1 MPKKQIAK
9 KSAAKKTAGKKSA
22 LPAEM
27 KAAAVHDHALVIEQ
41 RPVPKPAHGEVLVR
55 VHAAGVNRPDILQR
69 KGLYPPPPGISDIPG
84 LEIAGEVVALGK
96 GVAGIKKG
104 AKICALVAGGGYAEY
119 CVVPAVQCLPIPAG
133 VDMVTAAG
141 LCETHFT
148 VWTNLFDRGNLK
160 KGESVLIHG
169 GASGIGTTAIQV
181 AKAFGAKVFVTAG
194 NDEKATA
201 CVKLGAVAAINYRHR
216 DFVTEIMALTD
227 NRGVDVVLDMVG
239 GDYVGRNLKTLAPYG
254 RHVSIA
260 MQKGRTVEI
269 DLFQIMSKRLIMTG
283 STLRPQPVAVKG
295 AIAKALKKNIW
306 PLVARK
312 KIRCVIDSIYTLDD
326 AQKAHEHLELGNHVG
341 KVILKVI

>member
-9 KSAAKKTAGKKSA
+9 KTAAKKHA

-27 KAAAVHDHALVIEQ
+27 KAAAIHDHALVIET
-41 RPVPKPAHGEVLVR
+41 RPVPKPAAGEVLVR

-69 KGLYPPPPGISDIPG
+69 KGLYPPPAGISDIPG
-84 LEIAGEVVALGK
+84 LEIAGDVVALGK
-96 GVAGIKKG
+96 GVTALKKG
-104 AKICALVAGGGYAEY
+104 AKVCALVAGGGYAEY
-119 CVVPAVQCLPIPAG
+119 CVVPAVQCLPVPNGI
-133 VDMVTAAG
+133 DIVTAAG

-148 VWTNLFDRGNLK
+148 VWTNLFDRGQLK

-181 AKAFGAKVFVTAG
+181 AKAFGAKVYVTASTE
-194 NDEKATA
+194 EKGKA
-201 CVKLGAVAAINYRHR
+201 CVKLGAIAAINYRQK
-216 DFVTEIMALTD
+216 DFVAEVMALTD

-260 MQKGRTVEI
+260 MQKGRTVEV

-283 STLRPQPVAVKG
+283 STLRPQPVSVKG
-295 AIAKALKKNIW
+295 AIAKDLKKNIW
-306 PLVARK
+306 PLIARK
-312 KIRCVIDSIYTLDD
+312 KIRCVIDSIYTLDE
-326 AQKAHEHLELGNHVG
+326 AQKAHEHLEAGNHVG

>member
-1 MPKKQIAK
+1 MTKKASPKK
-9 KSAAKKTAGKKSA
+9 S
-22 LPAEM
+22 PARKQGVPPDM
-27 KAAAVHDHALVIEQ
+27 QAAAIHDHVLVIET
-41 RPVPKPAHGEVLVR
+41 RPVPKPAAGEVLVR
-55 VHAAGVNRPDILQR
+55 VAAAGINRPDILQR
-69 KGLYPPPPGISDIPG
+69 KGLYPPPAGISDIPG

-96 GVAGIKKG
+96 GAKGLKKG

-119 CVVPAVQCLPIPAG
+119 CVVPAVQCLPIPKG

-148 VWTNLFDRGNLK
+148 VWTNLFDRGQLK
-160 KGESVLIHG
+160 KGDSVLIHG

-181 AKAFGAKVFVTAG
+181 AKAFGAKVYVTAG
-194 NDEKATA
+194 SDEKAKA
-201 CVKLGAVAAINYRHR
+201 CVKLGATAAILYRQK
-216 DFVTEIMALTD
+216 DFVAEIMALTD

-260 MQKGRTVEI
+260 MQKGRTVEV
-269 DLFQIMSKRLIMTG
+269 DLFQIMSKRLVMTG

-295 AIAKALKKNIW
+295 EIAKALKKNIW

-312 KIRCVIDSIYTLDD
+312 KIRCVVDSIYPLAE
-326 AQKAHEHLELGNHVG
+326 AQKAHEHLEAGNHVG
-341 KVILKVI
+341 KVILKLA